1 MVGFCSNFRS
11 NCIEANKRSLKNYKK
26 ILYLYII
33 TIMSS
38 FRETLTNINSK
49 CENYSL
55 VQAMK
60 LKKQREGF
68 KGIPNDLK
76 EGDSMYNMWGTDK
89 TFESNVG
96 KKRNE
101 WNDYQMLTYGENGA
115 DNNKF
120 KEWTYKIATFG
131 IHKDKMDKALLNC
144 RKRCNEVVGSGEKV
158 EKQVQGCQI
167 GCVVAYPRYANP
179 TSTFIPEDND
189 GSAWTKNDS
198 IDLKVA
204 KGNEICNSLSSGA
217 SPICK
222 NGIIIADESQEL
234 DKIGE
239 FGAGSPRTHCAE
251 CGGISSIIGKFS
263 YRMDDVVKNG
273 RSIPNGGLITDTKK
287 VTNSGILTG
296 GGTGLGCDN
305 ISDPIIKNACK
316 CVAGEPNAQN
326 CGDIKNNKFYVD
338 GQGNPIKATYASSEF
353 SEDLN
358 RFSTRIGTGDS
369 TWRVNDTGEK
379 SLSQRYA
386 ELTAA
391 AKAYQQTSVQTSK
404 QFDKINNFIKKS
416 PQDIKKLESNINS
429 NLDSLIRYADD
440 VENSK
445 LKKETLDGRYEDALL
460 KKESQLYKNWAG
472 GILAISLFTMAV
484 YKLRQI

>member
-1 MVGFCSNFRS
+1 
-11 NCIEANKRSLKNYKK
+11 
-26 ILYLYII
+26 
-33 TIMSS
+33 MSS
-38 FRETLTNINSK
+38 FRKNYTNINEN
-49 CENYSL
+49 CENFSFQ
-55 VQAMK
+55 QAKM
-60 LKKQREGF
+60 LYKQKEGF
-68 KGIPNDLK
+68 KGIPKDLK
-76 EGDSMYNMWGTDK
+76 EGDSMYNMWGTDD
-89 TFESNVG
+89 TLESNIG
-96 KKRNE
+96 KRKNAWNE
-101 WNDYQMLTYGENGA
+101 YQMLTYGENGA

-179 TSTFIPEDND
+179 TSTFIPENNN
-189 GSAWTKNDS
+189 GSPWTKNNSRDEK
-198 IDLKVA
+198 IA

-217 SPICK
+217 SPVCK
-222 NGIIIADESQEL
+222 NGIIIAGESEML
-234 DKIGE
+234 NKVGE
-239 FGAGSPRTHCAE
+239 FGTGSPRTHCAQ

-263 YRMDDVVKNG
+263 YRMDDLVKNG
-273 RSIPNGGLITDTKK
+273 RSIPNGGLITDRKK
-287 VTNSGILTG
+287 ITSSGILTN

-316 CVAGEPNAQN
+316 CVAGEVGSQN
-326 CGDIKNNKFYVD
+326 CGDINNNKFSND
-338 GQGNPIKATYASSEF
+338 NNGNSVKSTYASSEF
-353 SEDLN
+353 SEELN
-358 RFSTRIGTGDS
+358 KFSTRIGTGDS

-379 SLSQRYA
+379 TLSQRYS
-386 ELTAA
+386 ELEDA
-391 AKAYQQTSVQTSK
+391 AKIYQQTGIETSK

-429 NLDSLIRYADD
+429 HLENLIKYTDD
-440 VENSK
+440 VENLKSK
-445 LKKETLDGRYEDALL
+445 KKTIDGRYEDALL

-484 YKLRQI
+484 YKIRQI